1 MVAPNQL
8 IRQPKSE
15 RLKKS
20 SLDKSLKRKPSLL
33 ERRRDRKSAES
44 ERTGHVSPA
53 AGRVATVIAQM
64 KVSVVRGNIGIALII
79 EAVVTVGGPVT
90 RALLVRTLRLLLV
103 TARVEVGK
111 KPRRP
116 LKSPLKTPPRLL

>member
-1 MVAPNQL
+1 M

-44 ERTGHVSPA
+44 ERTGHVAPA
-53 AGRVATVIAQM
+53 AGPVVTAIAQM

-79 EAVVTVGGPVT
+79 EAVATVGGPVT
-90 RALLVRTLRLLLV
+90 RALLVRTLRLLV

-116 LKSPLKTPPRLL
+116 LKSPLKTPLRLL